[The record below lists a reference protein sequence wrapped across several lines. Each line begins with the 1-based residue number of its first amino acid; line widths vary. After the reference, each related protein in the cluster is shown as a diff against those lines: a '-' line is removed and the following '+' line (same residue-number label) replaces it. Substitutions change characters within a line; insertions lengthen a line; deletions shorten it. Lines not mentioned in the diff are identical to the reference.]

1 MLKEVKKEASGIADA
16 LSGTSSATKGDR
28 DATSQYAAEI
38 ERLHAE
44 NKKLVKSL
52 DSVQKQ
58 LKNMKDAKNK
68 DKNETINLSQS
79 YESLADLIKETG
91 VNVEELLKSDRQLS
105 IAKKNGE
112 TANGSLAGSYNKLY
126 AQYNLVKNVLN
137 AMGDEM
143 RNNEAVGKKWEAQA
157 LSLMNTMKGMQ
168 EATGKHTLSVGD
180 YGKALNGLN
189 ISTQQV
195 LREMPT
201 LANSLSQF
209 FIAISNNVPIFVDNF
224 KRAQVALGSFT
235 KAVGATL
242 KVVFSWQTVLLVI
255 LTILP
260 KIAKAI
266 HDKRKAQEED
276 NLATKQIEYLHFDTA
291 GFVGIRQGGSR
302 EHKQNHLLVAVSM
315 TTTKPKQEQINAAQ
329 VLKETYEQLGNY
341 PQRKSL
347 LVRQRPRMKSSSP
360 CGAGEGKG
368 IAQQDYRGLCPG
380 RLMQG
385 QDDNKGRPRF
395 KYGLQ
400 SIKGFTNTLRTR

>member
-1 MLKEVKKEASGIADA
+1 MDNPIRFSDLFGEDIQSGLDALIAQVGQVENSLLTMLKDVKKEASGIAEA

-38 ERLHAE
+38 ERLHSE
-44 NKKLVKSL
+44 NDKLVKSL

-58 LKNMKDAKNK
+58 LKNMKDAKSK
-68 DKNETINLSQS
+68 DKSETVNLAQS

-143 RNNEAVGKKWEAQA
+143 RNNEAVGKKWEAQS

-168 EATGKHTLSVGD
+168 EATGKPTLSVGD
-180 YGKALNGLN
+180 YTKAFNGLS

-201 LANSLSQF
+201 LANSWSQF
-209 FIAISNNVPIFVDNF
+209 FIAISNNIPIFVDNL
-224 KRAQVALGSFT
+224 KMVQRETGSWQVAMRGVLTS
-235 KAVGATL
+235 
-242 KVVFSWQTVLLVI
+242 VFSWQTALLVV

-266 HDKRKAQEED
+266 HDKKEAQD
-276 NLATKQIEYLHFDTA
+276 ADTASTKKQIEYLRLVHDA
-291 GFVGIRQGGSR
+291 
-302 EHKQNHLLVAVSM
+302 LLASA
-315 TTTKPKQEQINAAQ
+315 KAAK
-329 VLKETYEQLGNY
+329 VLKQTYGGQLGNY
-341 PQRKSL
+341 SAEESALGKAKTALNEITRA
-347 LVRQRPRMKSSSP
+347 LV
-360 CGAGEGKG
+360 
-368 IAQQDYRGLCPG
+368 
-380 RLMQG
+380 G
-385 QDDNKGRPRF
+385 QAKARAVLN
-395 KYGLQ
+395 
-400 SIKGFTNTLRTR
+400 